1 MIERA
6 YKKLAL
12 DALVIQQGRLA
23 EQKTVNKDE
32 LLQMVRFGAEMVF
45 SSKDSTITD
54 EDIDRIIAKGE
65 EATAELDAKMKKFAE
80 DAIKFKMDDTVNK
93 DELLQMVR
101 FGAEMVFS
109 SKDST
114 ITDED
119 IDRIIAKGEEATAE
133 LDAKMKKF
141 AKDAIKFKMDDTAD
155 LYDFDDEKVAL
166 IVFLSH
172 IGSFVPA
179 DVATVGLTDRIPKN
193 RIFCAMGSKFMNA
206 EQSTFVIDLHQVGMM
221 LRYSPAANYSGQQT
235 RTSADAVEQYA
246 QMGLRTLC
254 LAWREL
260 EEDEYR
266 EWSSLFK
273 EANSTLV
280 DREPGVAE
288 VCQRLEHD
296 FEILGIAAIEDR
308 LQASIFVGTP

>member
-1 MIERA
+1 MKEQRDEKMIERA

-54 EDIDRIIAKGE
+54 EDIDWIIATGE

-80 DAIKFKMDDTVNK
+80 NVIKFKMDDRMWIDIEIYLLNIFLIYVFATEAKYNLSGFSQLLIYMILMMKTVNK

-114 ITDED
+114 ITDDD

-141 AKDAIKFKMDDTAD
+141 TEDAIKFKMDD
-155 LYDFDDEKVAL
+155 
-166 IVFLSH
+166 
-172 IGSFVPA
+172 
-179 DVATVGLTDRIPKN
+179 
-193 RIFCAMGSKFMNA
+193 
-206 EQSTFVIDLHQVGMM
+206 
-221 LRYSPAANYSGQQT
+221 
-235 RTSADAVEQYA
+235 
-246 QMGLRTLC
+246 
-254 LAWREL
+254 
-260 EEDEYR
+260 
-266 EWSSLFK
+266 
-273 EANSTLV
+273 
-280 DREPGVAE
+280 
-288 VCQRLEHD
+288 
-296 FEILGIAAIEDR
+296 
-308 LQASIFVGTP
+308 SIC